1 MKACDKLILLN
12 RYANNR
18 QERERERERVYMS
31 HACLSDDIH
40 KATIT
45 AAKSEMPNEQVILSN
60 LKG

>member
-12 RYANNR
+12 RCANNR
-18 QERERERERVYMS
+18 HECVDVCVCMPHTS
-31 HACLSDDIH
+31 LSDDIR

-45 AAKSEMPNEQVILSN
+45 ATKSEMPNEQVILSN